1 MDMFYVLLIVLA
13 VIAAVFVALRVLL
26 PYLKNKGVDVSGI
39 LDQTQQA
46 FGTINSTLD
55 TLKPFLPNTAGLA
68 AFEKILAAAEVG
80 VGKAEQLY
88 HVGELEGAQR
98 KEAAESYIL
107 DTLKV
112 IGVDITPEVKN
123 LIDGA
128 IEHQVLTL
136 GHKEDPPLPNQ
147 L

>member
-13 VIAAVFVALRVLL
+13 VIAAVFLALKVLL

-46 FGTINSTLD
+46 FGAINSTLD
-55 TLKPFLPNTAGLA
+55 TLKPFLPNTPGLA

-88 HVGELEGAQR
+88 YVGELEGGQR
-98 KEAAESYIL
+98 KEAAEQYIL
-107 DTLKV
+107 DALQL
-112 IGVDITPEVKN
+112 IGVEVTPEVQN

-128 IEHQVLTL
+128 IEHQVLSL
-136 GHKEDPPLPNQ
+136 GHTATEAASE
-147 L
+147 